1 MQNNPRGPMAFLITM
16 RIFFRAQP
24 FQSCWTSRLSFRVF
38 HKESRRL
45 APQNFS
51 DYESLKPFKP
61 ELPEYFNFAKDVLDQ
76 WTLKEKAG
84 KRPCNPA
91 FWWINGSGDEV
102 KWSFEELGSQS
113 KKVANV
119 LSQVCG
125 LQKGDRVLLILPRI
139 PEWWLVNIGCM
150 RTGSVVM
157 PGTTQLTK
165 KDILYRLQ
173 VSKANCIITSDDLAP
188 VVDSVACECKALK
201 SKLIVSE
208 NPREGWLNLK
218 ELMRQVP
225 DDHSC
230 VKTRHNEAM
239 TIYFT
244 SGTTGSPKMTEH
256 SHCSFGIGLT
266 VNGRYWLD
274 LTPSDVMWNTSDTGW
289 AKSAWSSFFAP
300 WIQGACV
307 FAHFMPR
314 FEPSTVLDTLSRFPI
329 SVFCCAPTA
338 YRMLVLNPLE
348 SYKFKN
354 LKHCVSAGEPINPEV
369 TEQWKSN
376 TGLDIYEGFGQTET
390 VLVCGVFKGM
400 KIKPGSM
407 GKPSPA
413 FDVQIVDK
421 NGNILPPGEEGD
433 IAVRAHPHRPF
444 LFTRYVDDS
453 QKTASTLRGNFYIT
467 GDRGY
472 VDEDGYFWFLG
483 RMDDII
489 LSSGYRIGP
498 FEVENTLIEH
508 PAVIESAVVSSPDPI
523 RGEVVKAFIV
533 LSPEYE
539 SHDPEKL
546 TSELQEH
553 VKKSTAPYK
562 YPRKVEFIKELPKT
576 VSGKIRR
583 NELRKKEWGRV

>member
-1 MQNNPRGPMAFLITM
+1 MQNNPRGPMAFLITV

-24 FQSCWTSRLSFRVF
+24 FRSPWTSRPSFRAF
-38 HKESRRL
+38 HRDSRRL

-51 DYESLKPFKP
+51 DYESLKPFEP
-61 ELPEYFNFAKDVLDQ
+61 ELPEYFNFARDVLDQ

-84 KRPCNPA
+84 KRPSNPA

-102 KWSFEELGSQS
+102 RWSFEELGSLS

-119 LSQVCG
+119 LSRVCG

-139 PEWWLVNIGCM
+139 PEWWLVNIACI
-150 RTGSVVM
+150 RTGTVVI

-188 VVDSVACECKALK
+188 VVDSIAGECKTLK

-208 NPREGWLNLK
+208 DPREGWLNLK
-218 ELMRQVP
+218 ESMRQVP

-307 FAHFMPR
+307 FAHYMPR
-314 FEPSTVLDTLSRFPI
+314 FEPSTILDTLSRFPI
-329 SVFCCAPTA
+329 SVFCSAPTA
-338 YRMLVLNPLE
+338 YRMLVVNPLE
-348 SYKFKN
+348 SYKFN
-354 LKHCVSAGEPINPEV
+354 SLKHCVSAGEPINPEV
-369 TEQWKSN
+369 TEQWKNS

-407 GKPSPA
+407 GRPSPA

-433 IAVRAHPHRPF
+433 IAIRAHPRRPF
-444 LFTRYVDDS
+444 LFTHYVDDP
-453 QKTASTLRGNFYIT
+453 QKTASTLRGDFYIT

-472 VDEDGYFWFLG
+472 MDEDGYFWFLG
-483 RMDDII
+483 RTDDII

-498 FEVENTLIEH
+498 FEVESALIEH

-523 RGEVVKAFIV
+523 RGEVVKAFVV
-533 LSPEYE
+533 LSPEYV

-546 TSELQEH
+546 TNELQEH

-576 VSGKIRR
+576 ISGKIRR
-583 NELRKKEWGRV
+583 NELRKREWGRV